1 MTLAAED
8 PVASGQ
14 DYLIIEVN
22 HRPPDS
28 LIDFTGEVEIKL
40 ARGGT
45 SLSVMGEGAEVD
57 GAVRLCQKDR
67 GPAHRD
73 VRVWTV
79 TDRRD
84 GTFTAA
90 PFAAF

>member
-1 MTLAAED
+1 MTLTAED
-8 PVASGQ
+8 PVASGRA
-14 DYLIIEVN
+14 YLVKEVN
-22 HRPPDS
+22 HHLPDR
-28 LIDFTGEVEIKL
+28 LADFAGEVEL
-40 ARGGT
+40 ALRMGGT
-45 SLSVMGEGAEVD
+45 SLSVVGEGTEID

-79 TDRRD
+79 TDQGD
-84 GTFTAA
+84 GTFVAE